1 MRRKSV
7 NLVLTACVIA
17 STLPVRVL
25 TAADREILVSVLDAK
40 NSPVAALAPEDL
52 VVREDGVAREVLRV
66 RKATAPL
73 TIALLIDDSTAVS
86 RAATD
91 LRLGVQAFIE
101 AFETTP
107 ENVLMH
113 LKNIFAEGEL
123 DEPATAKDFLVVQPE
138 GRRQV
143 RRSLKHYNLDAIIS
157 VGYRVNSRRGVR
169 FRQWATGVLREHLT
183 QGFSLDR
190 ERFARN
196 AAELETALQLVK
208 KAAAGEAL
216 TTDQGRGLVEVIARY
231 TQTFLW
237 LQRYDE
243 GLLTTPP
250 GSPGGVLP
258 TPEEARAAIA
268 RLKADLMAR
277 GEASDLFGRER
288 GDAFAALLGNLEQTV
303 FGEPAYPT
311 IETKAAH
318 LLYFVIKN
326 HPFSDGNK
334 RTGAFLFVDF
344 LARNGRLLR
353 GGEPVINDVG
363 LAALALLVAE
373 SDAQNKDVMIRLIEN
388 MLAAPGR

>member
-1 MRRKSV
+1 MTPP
-7 NLVLTACVIA
+7 NQLVIFESSGQAVQVRLEGESIWLTQRQMA
-17 STLPVRVL
+17 
-25 TAADREILVSVLDAK
+25 
-40 NSPVAALAPEDL
+40 
-52 VVREDGVAREVLRV
+52 EVF
-66 RKATAPL
+66 A
-73 TIALLIDDSTAVS
+73 
-86 RAATD
+86 
-91 LRLGVQAFIE
+91 
-101 AFETTP
+101 TTP

-113 LKNIFAEGEL
+113 LKNIFRDGEL
-123 DEPATAKDFLVVQPE
+123 EEAATTKDFLAVQTE

-143 RRSLKHYNLDAIIS
+143 QRRLKHYNLDAIIS
-157 VGYRVNSRRGVR
+157 VGYRVNSSRATR
-169 FRQWATGVLREHLT
+169 FRQWATRVLREHLT
-183 QGFSLDR
+183 QGYSLDR
-190 ERFARN
+190 QRFEQN
-196 AAELETALQLVK
+196 ATELEAALALVR

-216 TTDQGRGLVEVIARY
+216 TAAQGRGLVDVIARY

-243 GLLTTPP
+243 GLLTTPA

-258 TPEEARAAIA
+258 ALDEARAAIA

-288 GDAFAALLGNLEQTV
+288 GDAFAAILGNLEQTV
-303 FGEPAYPT
+303 FGEPAYPS

-344 LARNGRLLR
+344 LARNGRLMR
-353 GGEPVINDVG
+353 NGEPVINDVG

-373 SDAQNKDVMIRLIEN
+373 SDAKNKDVMIRLIEN
-388 MLAAPGR
+388 MLALPTPAGA